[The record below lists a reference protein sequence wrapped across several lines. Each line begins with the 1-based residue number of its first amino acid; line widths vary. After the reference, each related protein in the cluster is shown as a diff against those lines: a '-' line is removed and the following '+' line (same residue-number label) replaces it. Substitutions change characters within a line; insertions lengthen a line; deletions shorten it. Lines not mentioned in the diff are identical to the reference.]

1 MTIAGSALTSR
12 TPSVGAVDFST
23 VVLRDGTHA
32 LTANWGVGGFRLMN
46 VADPTANQDAATKIY
61 VDTAVGAIT
70 PLPAGTNGGTLVY
83 ASGAWVSTAAGT
95 AGQILTSNGAAA
107 PTWQNAP
114 SGLPSGTNGG
124 ALVYASGSWAST
136 AAGTAGQILTSNGA
150 AAPTWQDAPAGG
162 IPDMAHALGDIITG
176 AGAFTWQVLPAGGDG
191 TVLTMS
197 GGEPAWT
204 DVFMAKTIYVID
216 NVTNNVST
224 ALTLQHRLAS
234 TAGADNIATRI
245 VFENQTTSGV
255 YVPSAHIDGALT
267 STSSGNGSITFR
279 VRSSGTMADAITV
292 LPGGIRFAY
301 AARTMVVR
309 NFGNT
314 ADLSVWS
321 LNGSSYMTF
330 GSTDA
335 TNVSGM
341 ILYTPANGEFYLYRG
356 ATAHLTVSSGIF
368 TAGNVAFRTNING
381 SMIVLDASITV
392 HDAGTN
398 STQVAVRFAHTLSSG
413 TAAAN
418 IGVRAAWAVANS
430 AGTSVDTASLDA
442 VLTTAT
448 SGAEVGVLDV
458 SVRASGALSKVVR
471 FTSTSM
477 RLEWAAR
484 AITLLT
490 SGGSTTVDV
499 FRVDGSSY
507 WCYGSTDATN
517 CGGMIL
523 YIPSSADFYLYRGA
537 TSFIQIANSGQL
549 YLGVSTAATI
559 LRGSSLTIGLTSV
572 VAQYQGGAR
581 VPERTVSSNTT
592 LDAQDEVVYVD
603 TTSGNITLTLP
614 AGAAGRVLAIQRIA
628 GANNIIVQRAGSD
641 TIRAGGSGALTS
653 WTIVDG
659 ARHGLIYRSGGTEW
673 VAEA

>member
-309 NFGNT
+309 NSGNT
-314 ADLSVWS
+314 VDLSVWS

-448 SGAEVGVLDV
+448 SGAEVGVLDIR
-458 SVRASGALSKVVR
+458 VRSGGSLARVARFASDQL
-471 FTSTSM
+471 
-477 RLEWAAR
+477 RLEWGAR
-484 AITLLT
+484 ALT
-490 SGGSTTVDV
+490 VLAGDGVTELDV
-499 FRVDGSSY
+499 WRVDGSNY
-507 WCYGSTDATN
+507 WTYGTTN
-517 CGGMIL
+517 AANSGGTVL
-523 YIPSSADFYLYRGA
+523 YAPSSAEFYVIRGS
-537 TSFIQIANSGQL
+537 TTHIGINSSGTL
-549 YLGVSTAATI
+549 TLGTTTTATI
-559 LRGSSLTIGLTSV
+559 LRGSALTIGLTSV
-572 VAQYQGGAR
+572 VALYQGGAR
-581 VPERTVSSNTT
+581 VPETTLSSSST
-592 LDAQDEVVYVD
+592 LDASNEVVFVD
-603 TTSGNITLTLP
+603 TTGGAVTLTLP
-614 AGAAGRVLAIQRIA
+614 AGASGRVLAVQRIA
-628 GANNIIVQRAGSD
+628 GSNNVVLQRAGSD
-641 TIRAGGSGALTS
+641 TIRANSTGALTS
-653 WTIVDG
+653 WTINDD
-659 ARHGLIYRSGGTEW
+659 ARHGLVYRSAATEW